1 MWPHTMGSVDLHA
14 EPLAFQWNNEP
25 VSEAEY
31 DSFVKELL
39 GGMEADIVIGMGR
52 DESCV
57 DHKEFWPAKEAMDI
71 LEQET

>member
-1 MWPHTMGSVDLHA
+1 
-14 EPLAFQWNNEP
+14 
-25 VSEAEY
+25 
-31 DSFVKELL
+31 
-39 GGMEADIVIGMGR
+39 MGR

>member
-1 MWPHTMGSVDLHA
+1 
-14 EPLAFQWNNEP
+14 